1 MGAVDTRRRGEG
13 RQVRIG
19 WSVNRGVW
27 LLVRTDLRRRWSAVV
42 VLSVL
47 LGVAG
52 AFVLTAATGA
62 RRADTSLPRLLDRTE
77 MWDVAIDVDYPAFQD
92 VMADVDTH
100 PGVEAVGA
108 FMFMPMAPGDDAVGV
123 LAGLGGGWLD
133 TVYRP
138 RLIAGRLP
146 ASDQV
151 AEVLVNEAM
160 AERDGLSVGDSIV
173 LRSFFGEDFVQSVN
187 VVGIHRG
194 IIDLALQDTGPEILA
209 TSAFGA
215 FWGDR
220 FYPVLAA
227 SDELGLVR
235 PVVVAVVAGGPA
247 EATAIVDDI
256 NTRRPEADASAQDTE
271 GLLSAFEQ
279 GLSIQV
285 EAFWLLTLVAGA
297 SGLLLLGSAMGRF
310 IAGSTHPDHTL
321 LALGLT
327 ARPRVA
333 TRLVPAVIAAGAG
346 SMLAAVGAV
355 LASPLVPLGSTRRVE
370 PDPGIWIDPAT
381 LALGVLAVLVGVTG
395 VAGVSATSYGRRR
408 PARPAHGKGGV
419 LPLWARLGR
428 DFAYRGMVHGRTV
441 LLATAVGVGLVVTV
455 VVYSASLDRLLASPA
470 LFGSDFD
477 VFVLPEEDDAG
488 QQHLPDVDL
497 DGPAIEAAGLS
508 TLTLVLIGGQPSEAV
523 VIEPLRGSAGG
534 TVLSGRVPVA
544 ADEVGL
550 GPGILERTGLDV
562 GDVIVLTAHR
572 EQTMRIV
579 GEVLVPAQGDSRD
592 YSDGIWLSA
601 AGGEFIDAEPGQTLL
616 LLDLADGTAADE
628 LLGLIGSQIL
638 PVLVPDEVQNIDNT
652 NGIPSALG
660 IFGGALGAAVL
671 GFGLA
676 GIVRARQRDLA
687 ILHALGVDRRG
698 LRTALAAAG
707 IAIVVP
713 GILLG
718 SLGGIVVGRVA
729 WTRVAGDVPTLVQPV
744 VPLAG
749 LALVALA
756 ALLVAGLA
764 VAWPVRWA
772 GGTDPSVILR
782 QE

>member
-1 MGAVDTRRRGEG
+1 M
-13 RQVRIG
+13 G
-19 WSVNRGVW
+19 WSVNRGVT

-42 VLSVL
+42 VLSLL

-62 RRADTSLPRLLDRTE
+62 RRADTSLARLVDRTE

-92 VMADVDTH
+92 VMADVGAH

-108 FMFMPMAPGDDAVGV
+108 FMFMPMTPGDDAVGL

-138 RLIAGRLP
+138 RVIAGRLP
-146 ASDQV
+146 ASNQV

-160 AERDGLSVGDSIV
+160 AKRDGLSVGDSVV
-173 LRSFFGEDFVQSVN
+173 LRSFFGEDFVQPVT

-220 FYPVLAA
+220 FHPVLAA
-227 SDELGLVR
+227 SSELGLVR
-235 PVVVAVVAGGPA
+235 PVVVALVAGGPA

-256 NTRRPEADASAQDTE
+256 NSRRPEADASAQDTE

-310 IAGSTHPDHTL
+310 IAGSTHSDHTL

-327 ARPRVA
+327 AGSRVA
-333 TRLVPAVIAAGAG
+333 TRLVPAAITAGAG
-346 SMLAAVGAV
+346 SLLAAVGAV

-381 LALGVLAVLVGVTG
+381 LALGVLAVLVGVTV
-395 VAGVSATSYGRRR
+395 VAGVSGVSATTYGRRR
-408 PARPAHGKGGV
+408 PARPAHGKGRA
-419 LPLWARLGR
+419 LPLWALLGR
-428 DFAYRGMVHGRTV
+428 DFAYRGTAHGRTA
-441 LLATAVGVGLVVTV
+441 LLATTVGVGLVVTV
-455 VVYSASLDRLLASPA
+455 VVYSASLDRLLVTPA

-477 VFVLPEEDDAG
+477 VYVLPEEDDAG

-508 TLTLVLIGGQPSEAV
+508 TLTLVLIDGQPSEAV

-550 GPGILERTGLDV
+550 GPGILERTGLGV

-579 GEVLVPAQGDSRD
+579 GEVLVPAQGGSRD

-601 AGGEFIDAEPGQTLL
+601 AGGEFIDAELGQTLL
-616 LLDLADGTAADE
+616 LLHLADGTAADE

-638 PVLVPDEVQNIDNT
+638 PVFVPDEVQNIDNSS
-652 NGIPSALG
+652 GIPSALG
-660 IFGGALGAAVL
+660 IFGGALGAAML

-676 GIVRARQRDLA
+676 GIVRARRRDLA

-698 LRTALAAAG
+698 IRAAMAAAG

-713 GILLG
+713 GMVLG
-718 SLGGIVVGRVA
+718 SLGGIVVGQLA

-764 VAWPVRWA
+764 AAWPVRWA
-772 GGTDPSVILR
+772 GATDRSVVILR

>member
-1 MGAVDTRRRGEG
+1 MGS
-13 RQVRIG
+13 
-19 WSVNRGVW
+19 SVSRGVS
-27 LLVRTDLRRRWSAVV
+27 LLVRADLRRRWSAVV
-42 VLSVL
+42 LLSL
-47 LGVAG
+47 LIGVAG

-62 RRADTSLPRLLDRTE
+62 RRADTSLPRLLDRTM
-77 MWDVAIDVDYPAFQD
+77 MWDVALDVDYPAFQD
-92 VMADVDTH
+92 VMADVDAH

-160 AERDGLSVGDSIV
+160 AERDGLSVGDPIE
-173 LRSFFGEDFVQSVN
+173 LRSFLGEEFVQSAT

-215 FWGDR
+215 YWGDR

-227 SDELGLVR
+227 SNELGLVR
-235 PVVVAVVAGGPA
+235 PVVVALVAGGPA
-247 EATAIVDDI
+247 EASAIVDDI
-256 NTRRPEADASAQDTE
+256 NARRPEADASAQDTE
-271 GLLSAFEQ
+271 GLVSTFEK

-285 EAFWLLTLVAGA
+285 DAFWLLTLVAGA

-310 IAGSTHPDHTL
+310 VAGSTHPDNTL
-321 LALGLT
+321 VALGLT
-327 ARPRVA
+327 ARSRAA

-346 SMLAAVGAV
+346 SLLAAVGAV

-370 PDPGIWIDPAT
+370 PDPGIWIEPGT
-381 LALGVLAVLVGVTG
+381 LALGVLAVLVGVT
-395 VAGVSATSYGRRR
+395 VAAGVSATSDHERRA
-408 PARPAHGKGGV
+408 ARPPHDRGGA

-428 DFAYRGMVHGRTV
+428 DFAYRGTAHGHTA

-455 VVYSASLDRLLASPA
+455 VVYSASLDRLLVSPA

-477 VFVLPEEDDAG
+477 VFVLPEDDDQG
-488 QQHLPDVDL
+488 RQHLPDVDL

-508 TLTLVLIGGQPSEAV
+508 TLALVLIDGQPSEAV

-579 GEVLVPAQGDSRD
+579 GEVLVPAQGDNRD
-592 YSDGIWLSA
+592 YADGIWLSE
-601 AGGEFIDAEPGQTLL
+601 AGGKFIDAEPGQTLL

-628 LLGLIGSQIL
+628 LVGRIGGQIL
-638 PVLVPDEVQNIDNT
+638 PVFVPDEVQNIDNIS
-652 NGIPSALG
+652 GIPSVLG
-660 IFGGALGAAVL
+660 IFGGALGAAML

-676 GIVRARQRDLA
+676 STVRARQRDLA
-687 ILHALGVDRRG
+687 ILRALGVDRRG
-698 LRTALAAAG
+698 TRAALAGAATV
-707 IAIVVP
+707 IVVP
-713 GILLG
+713 GIVIG
-718 SLGGIVVGRVA
+718 SLAGLVLGRVVWA
-729 WTRVAGDVPTLVQPV
+729 RVAGDVPTVVQPV

-749 LALVALA
+749 FALALLA
-756 ALLVAGLA
+756 ALVVAGLA
-764 VAWPVRWA
+764 AAWPVWRA
-772 GGTDPSVILR
+772 GATDPSLTLR
-782 QE
+782 EE